1 MFERVRETTAA
12 LLSQRNVK
20 LVVCHNGETLLC
32 NAELMQDLLVNL
44 VDNAAKAYDE
54 DSATRIII
62 LSCSAKTICV
72 EDRGRGIPK
81 ESLSHLFEP
90 FYMVD
95 PSRSKRN
102 GGSGLGLAIVKA
114 IADAHDAQIHIK
126 SDIGRGTQVSLDF
139 P

>member
-1 MFERVRETTAA
+1 
-12 LLSQRNVK
+12 
-20 LVVCHNGETLLC
+20 
-32 NAELMQDLLVNL
+32 MQDLLVNL

-54 DSATRIII
+54 DSATRIVM

-72 EDRGRGIPK
+72 EDRGRGISQ

-90 FYMVD
+90 FYMAD
-95 PSRSKRN
+95 PSRSKKN

-126 SDIGRGTQVSLDF
+126 SDMGQGTQVFWIFHNYSFITVWCGFFNFSFLYDGVIQTK
-139 P
+139 